1 MQVNP
6 VININFSSKYY
17 ISNDA
22 RETANALLC
31 RMKKDTVYKKDPKTS
46 NRCTEI
52 LSTLSM
58 GKVQF
63 KHTALYNP
71 YAGNPKI
78 SKNFPD
84 CTLKVGKN
92 FLNINIQTGE
102 VLSYK
107 TGVFTSLRSLISKAD
122 KYMKELSDNFN
133 NSDVV
138 KKNTLIT
145 GGYIKLT

>member
-6 VININFSSKYY
+6 ISYINFNSKYY

-22 RETANALLC
+22 KETANALLY
-31 RMKKDTVYKKDPKTS
+31 RMKKDTVHKKDPKTS
-46 NRCTEI
+46 NWCTEI

-63 KHTALYNP
+63 THTALYNP
-71 YAGNPKI
+71 HTGNPKI

-92 FLNINIQTGE
+92 FLNINIKTGE
-102 VLSYK
+102 VLSYN
-107 TGVFTSLRSLISKAD
+107 TGVFTSLSGLISKAD
-122 KYMKELSDNFN
+122 KYMKDLLDNFN
-133 NSDVV
+133 NPDIV
-138 KKNTLIT
+138 KKNTFKT
-145 GGYIKLT
+145 GGYIKLI